1 MSASLEQEFDAEMRM
16 LFTRTGEA
24 IGYWPRYFLRK
35 VRTVGGLKVAQ
46 DLLQPTTK
54 APTGFGRLAD
64 ENQLELSVEYMVLQ
78 PRWAPLFTE
87 QERQVARR
95 RLEEAGFT
103 AISGGDDDDRIL
115 YLNNC

>member
-1 MSASLEQEFDAEMRM
+1 MSATLEQEFDTEMRT

-64 ENQLELSVEYMVLQ
+64 ENQLELSVEFMVLQ
-78 PRWAPLFTE
+78 RRWASLFTE

-95 RLEEAGFT
+95 RLRDAGFT
-103 AISGGDDDDRIL
+103 PVPGDAANDD
-115 YLNNC
+115 